1 MARKPKIE
9 RFNQRV
15 LSKYQ
20 IYNNLF
26 LTLPFSSVKKT
37 SILLPLFT
45 DFCKSQYKNN
55 NDPKSI
61 IDSFFSNYLPKINS
75 CEKNDILFNFIKYIE
90 RQVVL
95 FDAIEDAAFPYVN
108 NMHGRGT
115 MRYIKEEAVNLQK
128 SNKLKLY
135 LKRTK
140 VRIVLTAHPT
150 QFYPDNVLGIITDL
164 SNAIYKD
171 DLDEIKLLLAQL
183 GKTRFYIKMKPTPLD
198 EAISLIW
205 YLENVFYNSASS
217 IVNYL
222 QENIFEGKEINNSI
236 FDFGFW
242 PGGDRDGNPFVNSDI
257 TLKTSNKLRS
267 AVLNNYFKD
276 IKKLKRRLTFDKI
289 SNQLQTLQDHLHDE
303 IYNVKSNPKITVD
316 KFLSVLISIKKELNK
331 SYFGLYQEKVTDLI
345 NKVTLFG
352 FHFASLDIRQN
363 SRVHSKV
370 FNNICSMN
378 NSSIILKNDYKNL
391 SDFTKEIN
399 KNLDTKSILSQLK
412 SKESKDTINSIN
424 VMRMIQDKNGEKAC
438 NRYIISNCSSLDDIM
453 NVFILFKMCGW
464 NSPSVDII
472 PLFETIDDLKN
483 SEEILKDLYKIK
495 EYRNH
500 LKKRGDKQTV
510 MLGFSDGT
518 KDGGYLMAN
527 WSIYKTKISLSKISD
542 KFKIKT
548 IFFDGRG
555 GPPARGGGNTHEFY
569 SSLDNSVHSDDI
581 QLTVQGQTISSNFG
595 TIDSSKFN
603 LEQLLSSG
611 ISNKVLRSDKN
622 KLTKKNYDILNT
634 LAMISYKSYKKFKSH
649 PKFLSY
655 LEEITTLRYYSKTN
669 IGSRPSKRNKSLE
682 FIFEDLRAIPFVGSW
697 SQSKQNVPG
706 FYGVGTALN
715 YFKVNDDFSKLKKL
729 YKKSLFFRTL
739 ISNSMMSLTKSFF
752 KLTHYL
758 SNDEKYG
765 EFWKLIYDEYIL
777 TDKLILEL
785 TDFAEIMQNEDAGK
799 ASILAR
805 EEIVQPLITIQ
816 QYALMNI
823 NKANEMSLTKTDIMT
838 FEKMVIRSMFGNIN
852 ASRNSA

>member
-1 MARKPKIE
+1 
-9 RFNQRV
+9 
-15 LSKYQ
+15 
-20 IYNNLF
+20 
-26 LTLPFSSVKKT
+26 
-37 SILLPLFT
+37 
-45 DFCKSQYKNN
+45 
-55 NDPKSI
+55 
-61 IDSFFSNYLPKINS
+61 
-75 CEKNDILFNFIKYIE
+75 
-90 RQVVL
+90 
-95 FDAIEDAAFPYVN
+95 
-108 NMHGRGT
+108 
-115 MRYIKEEAVNLQK
+115 
-128 SNKLKLY
+128 
-135 LKRTK
+135 
-140 VRIVLTAHPT
+140 
-150 QFYPDNVLGIITDL
+150 
-164 SNAIYKD
+164 
-171 DLDEIKLLLAQL
+171 
-183 GKTRFYIKMKPTPLD
+183 
-198 EAISLIW
+198 
-205 YLENVFYNSASS
+205 
-217 IVNYL
+217 
-222 QENIFEGKEINNSI
+222 
-236 FDFGFW
+236 
-242 PGGDRDGNPFVNSDI
+242 
-257 TLKTSNKLRS
+257 
-267 AVLNNYFKD
+267 
-276 IKKLKRRLTFDKI
+276 
-289 SNQLQTLQDHLHDE
+289 
-303 IYNVKSNPKITVD
+303 
-316 KFLSVLISIKKELNK
+316 
-331 SYFGLYQEKVTDLI
+331 
-345 NKVTLFG
+345 
-352 FHFASLDIRQN
+352 
-363 SRVHSKV
+363 
-370 FNNICSMN
+370 
-378 NSSIILKNDYKNL
+378 YKNL

>member
-1 MARKPKIE
+1 
-9 RFNQRV
+9 
-15 LSKYQ
+15 
-20 IYNNLF
+20 
-26 LTLPFSSVKKT
+26 
-37 SILLPLFT
+37 
-45 DFCKSQYKNN
+45 
-55 NDPKSI
+55 
-61 IDSFFSNYLPKINS
+61 
-75 CEKNDILFNFIKYIE
+75 
-90 RQVVL
+90 
-95 FDAIEDAAFPYVN
+95 
-108 NMHGRGT
+108 MHGRGT

-289 SNQLQTLQDHLHDE
+289 SNQLQTLQNHLHDE
-303 IYNVKSNPKITVD
+303 IYNVKSKPKITVD

-424 VMRMIQDKNGEKAC
+424 VIRMIQDKNGEKAC
-438 NRYIISNCSSLDDIM
+438 NRYIISNCSSVNDIM

-569 SSLDNSVHSDDI
+569 SSLDNSVHADDI

-634 LAMISYKSYKKFKSH
+634 LAMISYKSYKKLKSH

-729 YKKSLFFRTL
+729 YKKSIFFRTL

-758 SNDEKYG
+758 SDDEKYG
-765 EFWKLIYDEYIL
+765 EFWKLIYDEYVL
-777 TDKLILEL
+777 TNKLILEL
-785 TDFAEIMQNEDAGK
+785 TGFAELMQNEDAGK

-823 NKANEMSLTKTDIMT
+823 NKANEMSLTRTDIKT

>member
-1 MARKPKIE
+1 
-9 RFNQRV
+9 
-15 LSKYQ
+15 
-20 IYNNLF
+20 
-26 LTLPFSSVKKT
+26 
-37 SILLPLFT
+37 
-45 DFCKSQYKNN
+45 
-55 NDPKSI
+55 
-61 IDSFFSNYLPKINS
+61 
-75 CEKNDILFNFIKYIE
+75 
-90 RQVVL
+90 
-95 FDAIEDAAFPYVN
+95 
-108 NMHGRGT
+108 
-115 MRYIKEEAVNLQK
+115 MR
-128 SNKLKLY
+128 
-135 LKRTK
+135 
-140 VRIVLTAHPT
+140 
-150 QFYPDNVLGIITDL
+150 
-164 SNAIYKD
+164 
-171 DLDEIKLLLAQL
+171 
-183 GKTRFYIKMKPTPLD
+183 
-198 EAISLIW
+198 
-205 YLENVFYNSASS
+205 
-217 IVNYL
+217 VNYL

-303 IYNVKSNPKITVD
+303 IYNVKSKPKITVD

-453 NVFILFKMCGW
+453 NVFILFKLCGW

-527 WSIYKTKISLSKISD
+527 WSIYKTKLSLSKISD

-581 QLTVQGQTISSNFG
+581 QLTVQGQKISSKFG

-697 SQSKQNVPG
+697 SQLKQNVPG

-729 YKKSLFFRTL
+729 YKKSIFFRTL

-758 SNDEKYG
+758 SDDEKYG
-765 EFWKLIYDEYIL
+765 EFWKLIYDEYV
-777 TDKLILEL
+777 
-785 TDFAEIMQNEDAGK
+785 
-799 ASILAR
+799 LA
-805 EEIVQPLITIQ
+805 T
-816 QYALMNI
+816 
-823 NKANEMSLTKTDIMT
+823 
-838 FEKMVIRSMFGNIN
+838 
-852 ASRNSA
+852 

>member
-1 MARKPKIE
+1 
-9 RFNQRV
+9 
-15 LSKYQ
+15 
-20 IYNNLF
+20 
-26 LTLPFSSVKKT
+26 
-37 SILLPLFT
+37 
-45 DFCKSQYKNN
+45 
-55 NDPKSI
+55 
-61 IDSFFSNYLPKINS
+61 
-75 CEKNDILFNFIKYIE
+75 
-90 RQVVL
+90 
-95 FDAIEDAAFPYVN
+95 
-108 NMHGRGT
+108 
-115 MRYIKEEAVNLQK
+115 
-128 SNKLKLY
+128 
-135 LKRTK
+135 
-140 VRIVLTAHPT
+140 
-150 QFYPDNVLGIITDL
+150 
-164 SNAIYKD
+164 
-171 DLDEIKLLLAQL
+171 
-183 GKTRFYIKMKPTPLD
+183 
-198 EAISLIW
+198 
-205 YLENVFYNSASS
+205 VFYNSASS

-222 QENIFEGKEINNSI
+222 QENIFKGKEINNSI

-483 SEEILKDLYKIK
+483 SEEILKDLYNIK
-495 EYRNH
+495 EYRDH